1 MTNPLGLHLGLG
13 FTQGGGFSPLSLFAA
28 SEQGA
33 WYDPSDLSSMSQDSA
48 GSTPVTAAGQVVGRI
63 LDKSGRGN
71 HATQSTTAS
80 KPVLRQSGA
89 LYYLEFDGV
98 DDFLVTS
105 AINFTATDEMSVFA
119 GVRKLSD
126 AAQACV
132 AAIGLIGGAVNVNA
146 EQGLLLAPGAA
157 AANTYYWR
165 VTGSLTPVQAI
176 ASGYAAPHTSVLT
189 AQADI
194 AADLQSL
201 RVNGGA
207 AVLGSGDLGTGNF
220 GSAQILYIGRR
231 GGTTLPF
238 NGHLYG
244 LIVRGALTA
253 DPVPTE
259 TWLNAKT
266 GAY

>member
-105 AINFTATDEMSVFA
+105 AINFSATDAMSVFA

-126 AAQACV
+126 AAVGMV
-132 AAIGLIGGAVNVNA
+132 AELSTNA
-146 EQGLLLAPGAA
+146 TGNNGTFYWTAPA
-157 AANTYYWR
+157 T
-165 VTGSLTPVQAI
+165 
-176 ASGYAAPHTSVLT
+176 ASGGDYRWVSRGTVTSTVAPNGLAAPVTNLLT
-189 AQADI
+189 GQGKISTDTCSTRVDGVDSLSSTAD
-194 AADLQSL
+194 Q
-201 RVNGGA
+201 
-207 AVLGSGDLGTGNF
+207 GTGNF
-220 GSAQILYIGRR
+220 GNYPLYIGRR
-231 GGTTLPF
+231 GGTTQPF
-238 NGHLYG
+238 SGHIYG

-266 GAY
+266 GAF